1 MAMALF
7 LRRSTSCNRLGEIFL
22 CPRLSR
28 GWLKKNVTQPKRKTS
43 SSHTGNLTRSSY
55 YSTIGAL
62 VGTLTGVGLILNKQ
76 KISQAKEVTKSID
89 KSSQEKDPVYSV
101 EEVSQHNNH
110 EKGIW
115 VTYKGNVY
123 DITDFVANH
132 PGGPQKIIL
141 AAGGALEPFWAL
153 YAVHDNEHVL
163 ELLAEYRI
171 GSLSKDESSIE
182 ASDIKTL
189 MKASMS

>member
-1 MAMALF
+1 MF
-7 LRRSTSCNRLGEIFL
+7 F
-22 CPRLSR
+22 P
-28 GWLKKNVTQPKRKTS
+28 Q
-43 SSHTGNLTRSSY
+43 
-55 YSTIGAL
+55 
-62 VGTLTGVGLILNKQ
+62 
-76 KISQAKEVTKSID
+76 ISQAKEAAKSLGQL
-89 KSSQEKDPVYSV
+89 SQDKDPVYST
-101 EEVSQHNNH
+101 EEVSQHNSH

-132 PGGPQKIIL
+132 PGGSEKIIL

-153 YAVHDNEHVL
+153 YAVHNNEHVL

-182 ASDIKTL
+182 AVDIKVCRKYVEGYMNLNLTQP
-189 MKASMS
+189 MSKKLHTFFPVVN